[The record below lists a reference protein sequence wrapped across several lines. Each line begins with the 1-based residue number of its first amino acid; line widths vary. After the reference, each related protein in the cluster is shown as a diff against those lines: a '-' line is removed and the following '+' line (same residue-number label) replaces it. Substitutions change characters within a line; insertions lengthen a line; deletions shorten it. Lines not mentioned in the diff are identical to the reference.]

1 MINSPRMLPEPSRL
15 LITGANGHLG
25 QRLLHALGTRCAVTT
40 VVRSAAARR
49 VVESHSDGA
58 RSTCVELAYGDATAL
73 TVAAQ
78 GCDAAVH
85 LVGILKETAANRYV
99 DAHERATQALVDAAR
114 AQRLKRI
121 VYVSILGSDPAS
133 DNPALAS
140 RGRAERLLL
149 DSGLGVL
156 ILRVPMVLG
165 EGDYAARALA
175 RRARSRVVLLAR
187 GASLEQPIYAGDVVA
202 AIVAGIE
209 TSRDVSGVLELG
221 GPESLPRA
229 ELVQRAAAVL
239 GKRPRSVSLP
249 LAPLL
254 VVAWFAQ
261 RWLSNP
267 PVTPAMLRVLDHD
280 DCIDPHPAAAK
291 LGIRLTPLDEMLRR
305 CVA

>member
-1 MINSPRMLPEPSRL
+1 MLPDPSRL

-25 QRLLHALGTRCAVTT
+25 QRLLGAIGMGRGVTA

-49 VVESHSDGA
+49 AVEAH
-58 RSTCVELAYGDATAL
+58 RSTCVELDYGDAAQL
-73 TVAAQ
+73 TRAAQ

-85 LVGILKETAANRYV
+85 LVGILKETATNRYV
-99 DAHERATQALVDAAR
+99 DAHERATHALVDAAR
-114 AQRLKRI
+114 AQRLRRI

-140 RGRAERLLL
+140 KGRAERVLL
-149 DSGLGVL
+149 DSGIDTL

-165 EGDYAARALA
+165 EGDYASRSLA
-175 RRARSRVVLLAR
+175 RRARSRVVWLAR

-202 AIVAGIE
+202 AILAGVE
-209 TSRDVSGVLELG
+209 AAPDVPRVLELA

-229 ELVQRAAAVL
+229 DLVRRAAAVL
-239 GKRPRSVSLP
+239 GNRPRCVSLP

-254 VVAWFAQ
+254 AAAWLAQ
-261 RWLSNP
+261 RWLANP

-291 LGIRLTPLDEMLRR
+291 LGIRLTPLDDMLRR
-305 CVA
+305 CIS

>member
-1 MINSPRMLPEPSRL
+1 MLPEPSRL

-25 QRLLHALGTRCAVTT
+25 QRLMAALGTARGVTA
-40 VVRSAAARR
+40 VVRSQAARLA
-49 VVESHSDGA
+49 VEPHVDA
-58 RSTCVELAYGDATAL
+58 TRSTCVELDYRDATAL
-73 TVAAQ
+73 TSAAQ

-85 LVGILKETAANRYV
+85 LVGILRETAANRYV
-99 DAHERATQALVDAAR
+99 DAHERATQALVVAAR
-114 AQRLKRI
+114 AQRLKFI

-140 RGRAERLLL
+140 RGRAERVLLE
-149 DSGLGVL
+149 SGIGVL

-165 EGDYAARALA
+165 EGDYAARALS
-175 RRARSRVVLLAR
+175 RRARSRVVWLAR

-202 AIVAGIE
+202 AILAGIE
-209 TSRDVSGVLELG
+209 APHDDARVLELA

-229 ELVQRAAAVL
+229 ELVRRAAAVL
-239 GKRPRSVSLP
+239 GNRPRCVSLP

-254 VVAWFAQ
+254 AAAWLAQ

-280 DCIDPHPAAAK
+280 DRIDPHPSATK

-305 CVA
+305 CIVSSA